1 MSLVLDAEVFH
12 NVAYI
17 VQKTLHM
24 VKFWPFST
32 TVEFSTTVHYR
43 VEFSRTE
50 ICFSFV
56 GISSRSKVL
65 AAYLQIK
72 KVEIFHSKMPHIPLY
87 F

>member
-32 TVEFSTTVHYR
+32 TVHYR

-56 GISSRSKVL
+56 RISSRSKVL